1 MVALTLMMRIALVVP
16 GGVDQSGE
24 YRVIPALLAL
34 IGRLSLHNEVHVFAL
49 NQEAKAR
56 DWDLAGARIHNVGQ
70 RYTRLLAVRM
80 IRALH
85 RRTPFDLI
93 QAIWSGACGQVA
105 VTAGKMLGIPS
116 LVHVAGGELVAL
128 PEIGFGGRQN
138 WRGRMRE
145 ALVLR
150 GAAAVTAASAPMIDL
165 LAALNL
171 PAQRLPLGVDLS
183 TWAPRAPRR
192 RDATG
197 PARLIH
203 VASLNRVKDQSTLLR
218 ALAALRSAGLNF
230 QIDIVGEDTLHGAM
244 QAMCAQLGLCAHA
257 TFHGFLT
264 QRRLRPV
271 LESADLMI
279 VSSRHEAGPL
289 ALLEAAVVGVP
300 TVGTAVGHVREWAPQ
315 AALAV
320 PVGAP
325 TELAGAIRRLL
336 DDEDLRLTV
345 AHEAQRRA
353 MREDADHTAERF
365 QALYSKL
372 SAVRP

>member
-1 MVALTLMMRIALVVP
+1 
-16 GGVDQSGE
+16 
-24 YRVIPALLAL
+24 
-34 IGRLSLHNEVHVFAL
+34 
-49 NQEAKAR
+49 
-56 DWDLAGARIHNVGQ
+56 
-70 RYTRLLAVRM
+70 
-80 IRALH
+80 
-85 RRTPFDLI
+85 
-93 QAIWSGACGQVA
+93 
-105 VTAGKMLGIPS
+105 
-116 LVHVAGGELVAL
+116 
-128 PEIGFGGRQN
+128 
-138 WRGRMRE
+138 
-145 ALVLR
+145 
-150 GAAAVTAASAPMIDL
+150 
-165 LAALNL
+165 
-171 PAQRLPLGVDLS
+171 
-183 TWAPRAPRR
+183 
-192 RDATG
+192 
-197 PARLIH
+197 
-203 VASLNRVKDQSTLLR
+203 
-218 ALAALRSAGLNF
+218 
-230 QIDIVGEDTLHGAM
+230 
-244 QAMCAQLGLCAHA
+244 
-257 TFHGFLT
+257 
-264 QRRLRPV
+264 V